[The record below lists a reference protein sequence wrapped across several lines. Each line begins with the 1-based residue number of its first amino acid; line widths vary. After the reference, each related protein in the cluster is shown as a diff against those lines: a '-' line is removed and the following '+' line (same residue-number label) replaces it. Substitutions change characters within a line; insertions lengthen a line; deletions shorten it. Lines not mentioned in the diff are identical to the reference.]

1 MDELTFVNG
10 TTVSAT
16 DIRNDWSKIV
26 QSIKD
31 NHKPVFVYRNN
42 TPEAVILS
50 FQAFQTMQK
59 IVEAARREQLG
70 QHMVCDLLDIAQLTN
85 HPIQHMVL
93 NGTGVFEEAKGQ

>member
-16 DIRNDWSKIV
+16 DIRNHWSKIV
-26 QSIKD
+26 QIIKD

-42 TPEAVILS
+42 MCEAVVLS
-50 FQAFQTMQK
+50 FEVFQTMQE
-59 IVEAARREQLG
+59 IVEASHREQLG
-70 QHMVCDLLDIAQLTN
+70 QQMVCDLLDIAQLTN

-93 NGTGVFEEAKGQ
+93 NETGVFEEAKGQ